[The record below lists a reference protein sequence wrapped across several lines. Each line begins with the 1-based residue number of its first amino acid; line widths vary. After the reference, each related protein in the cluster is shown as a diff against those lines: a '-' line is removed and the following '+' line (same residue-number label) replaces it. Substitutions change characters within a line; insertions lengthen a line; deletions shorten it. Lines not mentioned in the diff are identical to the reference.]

1 MNQSRAAYGFSGMHD
16 YFLDNTIKFTKNL
29 DLILKPLD
37 FSVGTTPH
45 EIAYSE
51 DKMRLLHYEPTT
63 GKKYQVP
70 VLIVYALVNRFYIL
84 DLQPDKSIIRYLL
97 DQGFDVY
104 AIDWGYPSGLD
115 RYLTLDDYVN
125 GYLNNAVEH
134 VRKTSG
140 VDKITLMGVCEGG
153 TFSLMYSSLH
163 PEKVKNLITFVAPLD
178 FDTDK
183 ALLHIWAR
191 KIDVDKVVNTYG
203 IVPGDFLNFGF
214 LLLDPFRLMI
224 DKYVGLFDRM
234 QCEPDDEEC
243 QLRNEE
249 TLKNF
254 MRMEKWIFDSPGQ
267 AGEAFRQFIRDCYQK
282 NLLIKNMMEI
292 GGKRIDLNN
301 VTMPLLNVMAQFDH
315 LVPNDASRPI
325 SDAVAS
331 TEKETMV
338 FPTGHIGMF
347 VGSRSQGEVCPKI
360 AAWLKTRSLLT
371 DAGRR
376 GRTVGVSRTA
386 LMAKPKEAEKKEE
399 TKGAG
404 K

>member
-1 MNQSRAAYGFSGMHD
+1 MNQSQVGLNFVM
-16 YFLDNTIKFTKNL
+16 DNTVKFMKNL
-29 DLILKPLD
+29 DLLMKPLD

-45 EIAYSE
+45 RIDYSE
-51 DKMRLLHYEPTT
+51 DRMKLLHYEPTA
-63 GKKYQVP
+63 GSQYPVP

-84 DLQPDKSIIRYLL
+84 DLQPDKSIIRSLL

-104 AIDWGYPSGLD
+104 VIDWGYPSGMD

-125 GYLNNAVEH
+125 GYLNNAVEYI
-134 VRKTSG
+134 RKNAG
-140 VDKITLMGVCEGG
+140 VDKITLMGVCQGG
-153 TFSLMYSSLH
+153 TFSLMYASLY

-183 ALLHIWAR
+183 ALLNIWAK
-191 KIDVDKVVNTYG
+191 KIDVDKVVDTYG
-203 IVPGDFLNFGF
+203 IIPGDFLNFGF

-224 DKYVGLFDRM
+224 DKYMGLYNRIR
-234 QCEPDDEEC
+234 CEPDDKAHL
-243 QLRNEE
+243 QNEE
-249 TLKNF
+249 ILKNF

-267 AGEAFRQFIRDCYQK
+267 AGEAFRQFIKDCYQK
-282 NLLIKNMMEI
+282 NLLIRNRMEL
-292 GGKRIDLNN
+292 GGKLIDLRN

-325 SDAVAS
+325 ADAVAS

-360 AAWLKTRSLLT
+360 AAWLRTRSILESSGNT
-371 DAGRR
+371 PGRSNKTPEK
-376 GRTVGVSRTA
+376 GVGQ
-386 LMAKPKEAEKKEE
+386 
-399 TKGAG
+399 
-404 K
+404 